1 MAIDHARLM
10 ARAFPE
16 IRSEYSWKDCA
27 LYALG
32 LGLGSDPLSQD
43 ELRHVYEKDLEALPT
58 MAVTLGHPGFW
69 ISEPDTGIDFRKVVH
84 GEQTLVIHH
93 PLRAEATMIGRN
105 SVEDIVDKGEGRG
118 ALLRVRRDL
127 FEAETGL
134 LQSSQTMT
142 MFCRGDGGF
151 GGPAS
156 GTPSVSVTLPDRPA
170 ETVVDRPTPPQAALI
185 YRLGSD
191 LNPLHADPAVA
202 AAAGFDRPILHGLGT
217 FGIAGF
223 ALMTGCGRRGASL
236 RELGCRFTAPF
247 FPGETLRTE
256 IWQEDGVV
264 LFRCTALERG
274 ALVLDRGRAIF
285 ED

>member
-16 IRSEYSWKDCA
+16 IRCEYSWKDCA

-84 GEQTLVIHH
+84 GEQSLVIHRS
-93 PLRAEATMIGRN
+93 LQADATLIGRN
-105 SVEDIVDKGEGRG
+105 SVEEIIDKGEGRG

-156 GTPSVSVTLPDRPA
+156 GSPTASVILPDRSA
-170 ETVVDRPTPPQAALI
+170 DTVVDRPTPPQAALI

-191 LNPLHADPAVA
+191 LNPLHADPAIA

-223 ALMTGCGRRGASL
+223 ALMIGCGRRGSSL

-256 IWQEDGVV
+256 IWQEGGAV
-264 LFRCTALERG
+264 LFRCTALDRG
-274 ALVLDRGRAIF
+274 SLVLDRGRAIF